1 MQMSTSE
8 RDKYN
13 YNTGVLYSKTWCQGL
28 FAKSTFYFWIYLFIS
43 KTSAWFLF
51 ANDIEGDHKHCVAS
65 IIAGDTF
72 CEGNGRAWWFAGQI
86 NLASNYHV
94 YLFHYASRWY
104 LLFIVA
110 VGGKWVCRFW
120 AGADWMYPL
129 MWVSAIG
136 GVWDSFKKGL
146 WAYGQNLVQ
155 NHVNVTLTI
164 MIRSGDKFARVTA
177 TELSCHVQICDLMG
191 LLQS

>member
-1 MQMSTSE
+1 MSGFVCEINIFLLNLSVHFENICLICICKWYRKRSQTLCCFYYCGGHILWG
-8 RDKYN
+8 KWACM
-13 YNTGVLYSKTWCQGL
+13 VL
-28 FAKSTFYFWIYLFIS
+28 
-43 KTSAWFLF
+43 
-51 ANDIEGDHKHCVAS
+51 
-65 IIAGDTF
+65 
-72 CEGNGRAWWFAGQI
+72 FAGQI

-110 VGGKWVCRFW
+110 VGGKWACRLW
-120 AGADWMYPL
+120 AGADWMNPWCGSL
-129 MWVSAIG
+129 LLGESG
-136 GVWDSFKKGL
+136 THLTKGL
-146 WAYGQNLVQ
+146 WAYSPNLVQ
-155 NHVNVTLTI
+155 NHVDVTLTI